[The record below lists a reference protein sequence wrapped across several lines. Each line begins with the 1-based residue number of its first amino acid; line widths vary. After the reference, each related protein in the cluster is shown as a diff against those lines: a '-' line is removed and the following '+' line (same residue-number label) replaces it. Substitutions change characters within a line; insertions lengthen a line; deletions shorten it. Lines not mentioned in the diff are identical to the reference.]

1 VPAEPNLLERIALK
15 WCSGAA
21 VALPAVPAVMK
32 TPEPAVA
39 EYAMQYIAVRAWG
52 IPAVLAGFVAI
63 GTYRGFK
70 VRSSGM
76 CTHVCFRVCVRVC
89 PSVIF
94 FTGHTCRF
102 YMRTDFSS
110 FFI

>member
-1 VPAEPNLLERIALK
+1 
-15 WCSGAA
+15 
-21 VALPAVPAVMK
+21 
-32 TPEPAVA
+32 
-39 EYAMQYIAVRAWG
+39 
-52 IPAVLAGFVAI
+52 
-63 GTYRGFK
+63 

-102 YMRTDFSS
+102 YMRT
-110 FFI
+110 